1 LNGKVNYL
9 LIKLIVMLKI
19 ISWTLF
25 AFFVLDSQAQNTS
38 TIETEIRRLEQEV
51 VKGILDADSVLLKT
65 VWDTG
70 FMVNTPRN
78 VIAPN
83 RAAVLEVQKLGMIDY
98 SSFERIIEEIR
109 VEKNTVITM
118 GYEIFVSRTDIP
130 GARAGQA
137 VKRRFTNIWMKK
149 KGKWLQVARH
159 ASIICGQE

>member
-1 LNGKVNYL
+1 
-9 LIKLIVMLKI
+9 MFKI
-19 ISWTLF
+19 IVGTLL
-25 AFFVLDSQAQNTS
+25 AFFVMDSQAQNTR

-51 VKGILDADSVLLKT
+51 VNGILNADSILLKN

-78 VIAPN
+78 VIARN

-98 SSFERIIEEIR
+98 SSFERIVEEIR
-109 VEKNTVITM
+109 IENNTVITM

-130 GARAGQA
+130 SARAGQA

-149 KGKWLQVARH
+149 KGKWVQIARH

>member
-1 LNGKVNYL
+1 MFKIILGTL
-9 LIKLIVMLKI
+9 LAFIVM
-19 ISWTLF
+19 
-25 AFFVLDSQAQNTS
+25 DSQAQNTR

-51 VKGILDADSVLLKT
+51 VKGILNADSILLKN

-78 VIAPN
+78 VIARN

-98 SSFERIIEEIR
+98 SSFERIVEEIR
-109 VEKNTVITM
+109 IENNTVITM

-149 KGKWLQVARH
+149 KGRWLQIARH

>member
-1 LNGKVNYL
+1 
-9 LIKLIVMLKI
+9 MFKI
-19 ISWTLF
+19 IVGTLL
-25 AFFVLDSQAQNTS
+25 AFFVMDSQAQNTR
-38 TIETEIRRLEQEV
+38 TIEAEIRRLEQEV
-51 VKGILDADSVLLKT
+51 VNGILNADSILLKN

-78 VIAPN
+78 VIARN

-98 SSFERIIEEIR
+98 SSFERIVEEIR
-109 VEKNTVITM
+109 IENNTVITM

-149 KGKWLQVARH
+149 KGKWVQIARH

>member
-1 LNGKVNYL
+1 MFKIILGTL
-9 LIKLIVMLKI
+9 LAFIVM
-19 ISWTLF
+19 
-25 AFFVLDSQAQNTS
+25 DSQAQNTG

-51 VKGILDADSVLLKT
+51 VNGILNADSILLKN

-78 VIAPN
+78 VIARN

-98 SSFERIIEEIR
+98 SSFERIVEEIR
-109 VEKNTVITM
+109 IENNTVITM

-149 KGKWLQVARH
+149 KGRWLQIARH

>member
-1 LNGKVNYL
+1 
-9 LIKLIVMLKI
+9 MFKI
-19 ISWTLF
+19 IVGTLL
-25 AFFVLDSQAQNTS
+25 AFFVMDSQAQNTR

-51 VKGILDADSVLLKT
+51 VNGILNADSILLKN

-78 VIAPN
+78 VIARN

-98 SSFERIIEEIR
+98 SSFERIVEVIRIEN
-109 VEKNTVITM
+109 NTVITM

-149 KGKWLQVARH
+149 KGKWVQIARH

>member
-1 LNGKVNYL
+1 
-9 LIKLIVMLKI
+9 MFKI
-19 ISWTLF
+19 IVGTLL
-25 AFFVLDSQAQNTS
+25 AFFVMDSQAQNTR
-38 TIETEIRRLEQEV
+38 TIETEIRRLEREV
-51 VKGILDADSVLLKT
+51 VNGILNADSILLKN

-78 VIAPN
+78 VIARN

-98 SSFERIIEEIR
+98 SSFERIVEEIR
-109 VEKNTVITM
+109 IENNTVITM

-149 KGKWLQVARH
+149 KGKWVQIARH

>member
-1 LNGKVNYL
+1 
-9 LIKLIVMLKI
+9 MFKI
-19 ISWTLF
+19 IVGTLL
-25 AFFVLDSQAQNTS
+25 AFFVMDSQAQNTR

-51 VKGILDADSVLLKT
+51 VNGILNADSILLKN

-78 VIAPN
+78 VIARN
-83 RAAVLEVQKLGMIDY
+83 RAAVLEVQKSGMIDY
-98 SSFERIIEEIR
+98 SSFERIVEEIR
-109 VEKNTVITM
+109 IENNTVITM

-149 KGKWLQVARH
+149 KGKWVQIARH

>member
-1 LNGKVNYL
+1 
-9 LIKLIVMLKI
+9 MFKI
-19 ISWTLF
+19 IVGTLL
-25 AFFVLDSQAQNTS
+25 AFFVMDSQAQNTR

-51 VKGILDADSVLLKT
+51 VNGILNADSILLKN

-78 VIAPN
+78 VIARN

-98 SSFERIIEEIR
+98 SSFERIVEEIR
-109 VEKNTVITM
+109 IENNTVITM

-149 KGKWLQVARH
+149 KGRWLQVARH

>member
-1 LNGKVNYL
+1 
-9 LIKLIVMLKI
+9 MFKI
-19 ISWTLF
+19 IVGTLL
-25 AFFVLDSQAQNTS
+25 AFFVMDSQAQNTR
-38 TIETEIRRLEQEV
+38 TIEAEIRRLEQEV
-51 VKGILDADSVLLKT
+51 VNGILNTDSILLKN

-78 VIAPN
+78 VIARN

-98 SSFERIIEEIR
+98 SSFERIVEEIR
-109 VEKNTVITM
+109 IENNTVITM

-149 KGKWLQVARH
+149 KGKWVQIARH

>member
-1 LNGKVNYL
+1 
-9 LIKLIVMLKI
+9 MFKI
-19 ISWTLF
+19 IVGTLL
-25 AFFVLDSQAQNTS
+25 AFFVMDSQAQNTR

-51 VKGILDADSVLLKT
+51 VNGILNADSILLKN

-78 VIAPN
+78 VIARN

-98 SSFERIIEEIR
+98 SSFERIVEEIR
-109 VEKNTVITM
+109 IENNTVITM

-149 KGKWLQVARH
+149 KGKWVQIARH

>member
-1 LNGKVNYL
+1 
-9 LIKLIVMLKI
+9 MFKI
-19 ISWTLF
+19 ILGTLL
-25 AFFVLDSQAQNTS
+25 AFFMMDSQAQNTR

-51 VKGILDADSVLLKT
+51 VKGILNADSILLKN

-78 VIAPN
+78 VIARN

-98 SSFERIIEEIR
+98 SSFERIVEEIR
-109 VEKNTVITM
+109 IENNTVITM

-149 KGKWLQVARH
+149 KGKWVQIARH